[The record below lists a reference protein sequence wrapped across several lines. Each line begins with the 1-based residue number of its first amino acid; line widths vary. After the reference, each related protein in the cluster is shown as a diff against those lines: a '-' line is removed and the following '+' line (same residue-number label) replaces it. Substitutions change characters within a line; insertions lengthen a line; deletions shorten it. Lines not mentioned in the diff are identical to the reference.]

1 MANENKES
9 LTIGQALDI
18 IIQNAEKR
26 ITALETENKVLT
38 DRVERMA
45 AYLNKQKGIESK
57 EKAKPQAI
65 EENDDAAFLASQTKP
80 EDKPETKPEAKPET
94 KSEAKPQP
102 TEDFIKQVLL
112 DKIEDTEETGV
123 DWTIRIKGQCG
134 SSLVLAKYE
143 HEELHNIVANKA
155 FSLPYKDNKWSVE
168 QLENGLFKVSKLGKD
183 GKTYFGLI

>member
-18 IIQNAEKR
+18 IIQNADKR
-26 ITALETENKVLT
+26 ITALETENKVLK

-65 EENDDAAFLASQTKP
+65 EENDDTSFLASQTKP
-80 EDKPETKPEAKPET
+80 EAKPEAKPET

-123 DWTIRIKGQCG
+123 DWTIRIKGQRG

-143 HEELHNIVANKA
+143 HEELYNIVANET
-155 FSLPYKDNKWSVE
+155 FSLPYKDSKWSVE

>member
-18 IIQNAEKR
+18 IIQNADKR
-26 ITALETENKVLT
+26 ITTLETENKVLT

-65 EENDDAAFLASQTKP
+65 EENDDAAFLASQT
-80 EDKPETKPEAKPET
+80 KPET

-143 HEELHNIVANKA
+143 HEELYNIVANKT
-155 FSLPYKDNKWSVE
+155 FSLPYKDSKWSVE

>member
-45 AYLNKQKGIESK
+45 AYLNKQKGIELK

-80 EDKPETKPEAKPET
+80 EA

-143 HEELHNIVANKA
+143 HEELYNIVANET
-155 FSLPYKDNKWSVE
+155 FSLPYKDSKWSVE

>member
-18 IIQNAEKR
+18 IIQNADKR

-45 AYLNKQKGIESK
+45 AYLNKQKGIELK

-65 EENDDAAFLASQTKP
+65 EENDDTSFLASQ
-80 EDKPETKPEAKPET
+80 TKPEAKPET

-143 HEELHNIVANKA
+143 HEELYNIVANKA
-155 FSLPYKDNKWSVE
+155 FSLPYKDNKWSIE

>member
-1 MANENKES
+1 MANEKEN

-18 IIQNAEKR
+18 IIQNADKR

-45 AYLNKQKGIESK
+45 AYLNKQKGIELK

-65 EENDDAAFLASQTKP
+65 EENDDAAFLSSQ
-80 EDKPETKPEAKPET
+80 TKPEAKPET

-143 HEELHNIVANKA
+143 HEELHNIVANKT
-155 FSLPYKDNKWSVE
+155 FSLPYKDSKWSVE

>member
-80 EDKPETKPEAKPET
+80 ET

-123 DWTIRIKGQCG
+123 DWTIRIKGQRG

-143 HEELHNIVANKA
+143 HEELYNIVANET
-155 FSLPYKDNKWSVE
+155 FSLPYKDSKWSVE

>member
-18 IIQNAEKR
+18 IIQNADKR
-26 ITALETENKVLT
+26 ITALETENKVLK
-38 DRVERMA
+38 DRVERIA

-65 EENDDAAFLASQTKP
+65 EENDDAAFLASQI
-80 EDKPETKPEAKPET
+80 KPET
-94 KSEAKPQP
+94 KSEAKPQS

-143 HEELHNIVANKA
+143 HEELHNIVANKT
-155 FSLPYKDNKWSVE
+155 FSLPYKDSKWSVE

>member
-18 IIQNAEKR
+18 IIQNADKR

-80 EDKPETKPEAKPET
+80 EAKP
-94 KSEAKPQP
+94 EAKPQP

-143 HEELHNIVANKA
+143 HEELYNIVANET
-155 FSLPYKDNKWSVE
+155 FSLPYKDSKWSVE

>member
-18 IIQNAEKR
+18 IIQNVDKR

-45 AYLNKQKGIESK
+45 AYLNKQKGIELK

-80 EDKPETKPEAKPET
+80 ET
-94 KSEAKPQP
+94 KSEAKPQS

-143 HEELHNIVANKA
+143 HEELYNIVANET
-155 FSLPYKDNKWSVE
+155 FSLPYKDSKWSVE

>member
-18 IIQNAEKR
+18 IIQNADKR
-26 ITALETENKVLT
+26 ITTLETENKVLT

-45 AYLNKQKGIESK
+45 AYLNKQKGIELK

-65 EENDDAAFLASQTKP
+65 EENDDAAFLASQT
-80 EDKPETKPEAKPET
+80 KPET

-143 HEELHNIVANKA
+143 HEELYNIVANKT
-155 FSLPYKDNKWSVE
+155 FSLPYKDSKWSVE

>member
-18 IIQNAEKR
+18 IIQNADKR

-65 EENDDAAFLASQTKP
+65 EENDDTAFLSSQTKS
-80 EDKPETKPEAKPET
+80 EAKPET

-143 HEELHNIVANKA
+143 HEELHNIVANKT
-155 FSLPYKDNKWSVE
+155 FSLPYKDSKWSVE

>member
-80 EDKPETKPEAKPET
+80 ET

-143 HEELHNIVANKA
+143 HEELYNIVANET
-155 FSLPYKDNKWSVE
+155 FSLPYKDSKWSVE

>member
-18 IIQNAEKR
+18 IIQNADKR

-80 EDKPETKPEAKPET
+80 ETKP
-94 KSEAKPQP
+94 EAKPQP

-143 HEELHNIVANKA
+143 HEELHNIVANKT
-155 FSLPYKDNKWSVE
+155 FSLPYKDSKWSVE

>member
-18 IIQNAEKR
+18 IIQIADKR

-45 AYLNKQKGIESK
+45 AYLNKQKGIELK
-57 EKAKPQAI
+57 EKAKPQVI
-65 EENDDAAFLASQTKP
+65 EENDDTAFLASQT
-80 EDKPETKPEAKPET
+80 KPET

-143 HEELHNIVANKA
+143 HEELHNIVANKT

>member
-65 EENDDAAFLASQTKP
+65 EENDDTAFLSSQTKP
-80 EDKPETKPEAKPET
+80 ETKA
-94 KSEAKPQP
+94 EAKPQP

-143 HEELHNIVANKA
+143 HEELHNIVANKT
-155 FSLPYKDNKWSVE
+155 FSLPYKDSKWSVE

>member
-18 IIQNAEKR
+18 IIQNADKR

-80 EDKPETKPEAKPET
+80 EAKP
-94 KSEAKPQP
+94 EAKPQP

-143 HEELHNIVANKA
+143 HEELHNIVANKT
-155 FSLPYKDNKWSVE
+155 FSLPYKDSKWSVE

>member
-9 LTIGQALDI
+9 LTIGQALDL
-18 IIQNAEKR
+18 IIQNADKR

-45 AYLNKQKGIESK
+45 AYLNKQKGIK
-57 EKAKPQAI
+57 KP
-65 EENDDAAFLASQTKP
+65 EEVIDETDDTAFLAAQN
-80 EDKPETKPEAKPET
+80 
-94 KSEAKPQP
+94 KSEQP
-102 TEDFIKQVLL
+102 EQPKQSKQEPATFDKQVLL

-143 HEELHNIVANKA
+143 HEELYNIVASSH
-155 FSLPYKDNKWSVE
+155 FTLPYKDNKWTIE
-168 QLENGLFKVSKLGKD
+168 LLENGLYRIDKLGKD
-183 GKTYFGLI
+183 SKHYFGLI

>member
-1 MANENKES
+1 MANEKEN

-18 IIQNAEKR
+18 IIQNADKR

-65 EENDDAAFLASQTKP
+65 EENDDTAFLSSQ
-80 EDKPETKPEAKPET
+80 TKPEAKPET
-94 KSEAKPQP
+94 KSEAKSQP

-143 HEELHNIVANKA
+143 HEELHNIVANKT
-155 FSLPYKDNKWSVE
+155 FSLPYKDSKWSVE

>member
-18 IIQNAEKR
+18 IIQNADKR
-26 ITALETENKVLT
+26 ITALETANKVLT

-45 AYLNKQKGIESK
+45 AYLNKQKGIELK

-65 EENDDAAFLASQTKP
+65 EENDDAAFLASQ
-80 EDKPETKPEAKPET
+80 TKPEAKPET

-123 DWTIRIKGQCG
+123 DWTIRIKGQRG

-143 HEELHNIVANKA
+143 HEELYNIVANEA
-155 FSLPYKDNKWSVE
+155 FSLPYKDSKWSVE

>member
-18 IIQNAEKR
+18 IIQNVDKR

-57 EKAKPQAI
+57 EKAKPQVI
-65 EENDDAAFLASQTKP
+65 EENDDTAFLVSQTKS
-80 EDKPETKPEAKPET
+80 EAKA
-94 KSEAKPQP
+94 EAKPQP

-143 HEELHNIVANKA
+143 HEELHNIVANKT
-155 FSLPYKDNKWSVE
+155 FSLPYKDSKWSVE
-168 QLENGLFKVSKLGKD
+168 QLENGLCKVSKLGKD
-183 GKTYFGLI
+183 GKTYVGLI

>member
-1 MANENKES
+1 MANEKEN

-18 IIQNAEKR
+18 IIQNADKR
-26 ITALETENKVLT
+26 ISDLEAENKVLT

-65 EENDDAAFLASQTKP
+65 EENDDTAFLSSQ
-80 EDKPETKPEAKPET
+80 TKPEAKPET
-94 KSEAKPQP
+94 KSEAKSQP

-143 HEELHNIVANKA
+143 HEELHNIVANKT
-155 FSLPYKDNKWSVE
+155 FSLPYKDSKWSVE

>member
-1 MANENKES
+1 MANEKEN

-18 IIQNAEKR
+18 IIQNADKR

-45 AYLNKQKGIESK
+45 AYLNKQKGIELK
-57 EKAKPQAI
+57 EKAKSQAI
-65 EENDDAAFLASQTKP
+65 EENDDTAFLSSQ
-80 EDKPETKPEAKPET
+80 TKPEAKPET

-143 HEELHNIVANKA
+143 HEELHNIVANKT
-155 FSLPYKDNKWSVE
+155 FSLPYKDSKWSVE

>member
-18 IIQNAEKR
+18 IIQNADKR
-26 ITALETENKVLT
+26 ITALETENKVLA

-45 AYLNKQKGIESK
+45 AYLNKQKGIELK
-57 EKAKPQAI
+57 EKAKPQVI
-65 EENDDAAFLASQTKP
+65 EENDDAAFLASQ
-80 EDKPETKPEAKPET
+80 TKPEAKPET

-155 FSLPYKDNKWSVE
+155 FSLPYKDTKWSVE

>member
-18 IIQNAEKR
+18 IIQNADKR

-65 EENDDAAFLASQTKP
+65 EENDDTAFLSSQ
-80 EDKPETKPEAKPET
+80 T

-143 HEELHNIVANKA
+143 HEELHNIVANKT
-155 FSLPYKDNKWSVE
+155 FSLPYKDSKWSVE

>member
-18 IIQNAEKR
+18 IIQNADKR

-45 AYLNKQKGIESK
+45 AYLNKQKGIELK
-57 EKAKPQAI
+57 EKAKPQVI
-65 EENDDAAFLASQTKP
+65 EENDDTAFLASQT
-80 EDKPETKPEAKPET
+80 KPET

-155 FSLPYKDNKWSVE
+155 FSLPYKDTKWSVE
-168 QLENGLFKVSKLGKD
+168 QLGNGLFKVSKLGKD

>member
-18 IIQNAEKR
+18 IIQNADKR

-45 AYLNKQKGIESK
+45 AYLNKQKGVESK
-57 EKAKPQAI
+57 EKAKPQVI
-65 EENDDAAFLASQTKP
+65 EENDDTAFLASQ
-80 EDKPETKPEAKPET
+80 TKPEAKPET

-155 FSLPYKDNKWSVE
+155 FSLPYKDSKWSVE

>member
-18 IIQNAEKR
+18 IIQNADKR

-45 AYLNKQKGIESK
+45 AYLNKQKGIELK
-57 EKAKPQAI
+57 EKAKPQVI
-65 EENDDAAFLASQTKP
+65 EENDDTAFLASQT
-80 EDKPETKPEAKPET
+80 KPET

-143 HEELHNIVANKA
+143 HEELHNIVANKT

>member
-18 IIQNAEKR
+18 IIQNADKR

-45 AYLNKQKGIESK
+45 AYLNKQKGIELK

-65 EENDDAAFLASQTKP
+65 EENDDTAFLASQTKL
-80 EDKPETKPEAKPET
+80 EAKP
-94 KSEAKPQP
+94 EAKPQP
-102 TEDFIKQVLL
+102 TEDFTKQVLL

-155 FSLPYKDNKWSVE
+155 FSLPYKDSKWSVE

>member
-80 EDKPETKPEAKPET
+80 EAKPEAKPET
-94 KSEAKPQP
+94 KSEAKSQP

-143 HEELHNIVANKA
+143 HEELYNIVANET
-155 FSLPYKDNKWSVE
+155 FSLPYKDSKWSVE

>member
-65 EENDDAAFLASQTKP
+65 EENDDTSFLASQTKS
-80 EDKPETKPEAKPET
+80 EAKP
-94 KSEAKPQP
+94 EAKPQP

-143 HEELHNIVANKA
+143 HEELHNIVANKT
-155 FSLPYKDNKWSVE
+155 FSLPYKDSKWSVE

>member
-18 IIQNAEKR
+18 IIQNADKR
-26 ITALETENKVLT
+26 ITALETANKVLT

-65 EENDDAAFLASQTKP
+65 EENDDAAFLASQ
-80 EDKPETKPEAKPET
+80 TKPEAKPET

-143 HEELHNIVANKA
+143 HEELHNIVANKT
-155 FSLPYKDNKWSVE
+155 FSLPYKDSKWSVE

>member
-1 MANENKES
+1 MANEKEN

-18 IIQNAEKR
+18 IIQNADKR

-80 EDKPETKPEAKPET
+80 EAKPET
-94 KSEAKPQP
+94 KSEAKSQP

-143 HEELHNIVANKA
+143 HEELHNIVANKT
-155 FSLPYKDNKWSVE
+155 FSLPYKDSKWSVE

>member
-18 IIQNAEKR
+18 IIQNVDNR

-57 EKAKPQAI
+57 EKAKPQVI
-65 EENDDAAFLASQTKP
+65 EENDDAAFLASQT
-80 EDKPETKPEAKPET
+80 KPET

-143 HEELHNIVANKA
+143 HEELHNIVANKT
-155 FSLPYKDNKWSVE
+155 FSLPYKDSKWSVE

>member
-45 AYLNKQKGIESK
+45 AYLNKQKGIELK

-80 EDKPETKPEAKPET
+80 EA

-143 HEELHNIVANKA
+143 HEELYNIGANET
-155 FSLPYKDNKWSVE
+155 FSLPYKDSKWSVE

>member
-18 IIQNAEKR
+18 IIQNADKR

-45 AYLNKQKGIESK
+45 AYLNKQKGIELK
-57 EKAKPQAI
+57 EKAKPQVI
-65 EENDDAAFLASQTKP
+65 EENDDTSFLASQTKP
-80 EDKPETKPEAKPET
+80 EAKP
-94 KSEAKPQP
+94 EAKPQP

-143 HEELHNIVANKA
+143 HEELHNIVANKT
-155 FSLPYKDNKWSVE
+155 FSLPYKDNKWSIE

>member
-80 EDKPETKPEAKPET
+80 ET

-143 HEELHNIVANKA
+143 HEELHNIVANKT
-155 FSLPYKDNKWSVE
+155 FSLPYKDAKWSVE

>member
-1 MANENKES
+1 MANEKEN

-18 IIQNAEKR
+18 IIQNADKR

-65 EENDDAAFLASQTKP
+65 EENDDTAFLSSQ
-80 EDKPETKPEAKPET
+80 TKPEAKPET

-143 HEELHNIVANKA
+143 HEELHNIVANKT
-155 FSLPYKDNKWSVE
+155 FSLPYKDSKWSVE